1 MTRKTSRAQH
11 NTAAEKH
18 EMPFITETEARACG
32 AKFTKRLPFTPYV
45 VQDGH
50 IITGQN
56 PMSGG
61 RVATLL
67 LNNLTI

>member
-1 MTRKTSRAQH
+1 
-11 NTAAEKH
+11 
-18 EMPFITETEARACG
+18 MPFITETEARARG
-32 AKFTKRLPFTPYV
+32 AKFTKRLPFTPYA